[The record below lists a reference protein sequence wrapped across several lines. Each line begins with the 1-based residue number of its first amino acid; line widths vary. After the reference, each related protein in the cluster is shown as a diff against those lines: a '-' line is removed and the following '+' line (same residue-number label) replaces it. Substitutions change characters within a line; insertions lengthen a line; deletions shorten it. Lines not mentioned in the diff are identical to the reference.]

1 MLTVSPNIHGL
12 QEMLHIQILL
22 LRSAVESEAV
32 VVRFLYHDISTV
44 KNLSFLVS
52 LYSLYCTPQLFHL
65 PCHAKQ
71 GIRSTIWLGH
81 DCPSSAST
89 LQYIHLSRRLQD
101 ASSNAYPPPYA
112 ASTQSFRRYILGV
125 CITKLLDLPHVGN
138 RNDLSAVATPP
149 F

>member
-32 VVRFLYHDISTV
+32 VVRFLYPDISTV
-44 KNLSFLVS
+44 KNLSFLAS

-81 DCPSSAST
+81 GCPSSASHSNT
-89 LQYIHLSRRLQD
+89 FICLGVSRMLHQMHTHLHMQHQPKVSED
-101 ASSNAYPPPYA
+101 
-112 ASTQSFRRYILGV
+112 ILGV
-125 CITKLLDLPHVGN
+125 CIAKLLDLPHVGN
-138 RNDLSAVATPP
+138 RNDLLAVATPP